1 MNAVAKILTDA
12 ADLID
17 SDGWCQG
24 EVRSADGCYCL
35 TGALHTANA
44 PHKDWAIYDSARA
57 AIQAETGKTWIAN
70 WNDADGRTQV
80 EVTTMLRT
88 VAAKQAT
95 A

>member
-17 SDGWCQG
+17 AKGWTQG
-24 EVRSADGCYCL
+24 VDRSPDGCYCL
-35 TGALHTANA
+35 RGALFTVAEHSSTIDRNA
-44 PHKDWAIYDSARA
+44 ACDAVVRAIGRP
-57 AIQAETGKTWIAN
+57 WIAL
-70 WNDADGRTQV
+70 WNDAPIRTQA
-80 EVTTMLRT
+80 EVTDMLRA

>member
-17 SDGWCQG
+17 AKGWTQG
-24 EVRSADGCYCL
+24 VDRSPDGCYCL
-35 TGALHTANA
+35 RGALNHFDGEDYFA
-44 PHKDWAIYDSARA
+44 ARA
-57 AIQAETGKTWIAN
+57 AVAAEIGSRWLAI
-70 WNDADGRTQV
+70 WNDAEGRTQA